1 MQIDLLNTKGEKV
14 SDLKLS
20 TEVFEGEVKEHLFYE
35 VVKMQLANRRL
46 GTACTKTKGEVSGGG
61 AKPWKQKGTGRART
75 GSNRNPLW
83 KGGGT
88 IFGPKPRDYSY
99 KVPKKVRKEALRSAL
114 RYKVKENRLKVFDNL
129 NLDTP
134 KTKNAV
140 EIFNSN
146 SLKSALVVM
155 EPGNNN
161 LKLAVRNIKGIKAV
175 EVAGINIFDIL
186 KYDELVMTQGAFEKV
201 EASLR

>member
-1 MQIDLLNTKGEKV
+1 MQIDLINIKGEKV
-14 SDLKLS
+14 SDLTLCP
-20 TEVFEGEVKEHLFYE
+20 EVFEGEVKEHLFYE

-114 RYKVKENRLKVFDNL
+114 RHKVNEGTFKVFDNL
-129 NLDTP
+129 NLDSP
-134 KTKNAV
+134 KTKKAL
-140 EIFNSN
+140 EIFNATGV
-146 SLKSALVVM
+146 KSALVVI

-161 LKLAVRNIKGIKAV
+161 LKLAVRNIKGFKTV
-175 EVAGINIFDIL
+175 ECGGINVFDVL
-186 KYDELVMTQGAFEKV
+186 KYDVLVMTKDAFEKV
-201 EASLR
+201 EANLR